1 MDAEVHNLLTDFA
14 ETLVRQDW
22 ENAHSLL
29 ASWTQ
34 HRVTT
39 DALAR
44 FIDEAI
50 QEVNEEWMLPA
61 EAWPGA
67 VDLDGNPSYPLA
79 SLRAEPGPKALPP
92 HLPPELDEAHY
103 RGWYCISLLARED
116 QDLVIPGWWDL
127 WMAVAEEDGEL
138 KIAYMELLELD

>member
-1 MDAEVHNLLTDFA
+1 MDAEVHDLLTDFA

-67 VDLDGNPSYPLA
+67 VDLDGN
-79 SLRAEPGPKALPP
+79 
-92 HLPPELDEAHY
+92 
-103 RGWYCISLLARED
+103 
-116 QDLVIPGWWDL
+116 
-127 WMAVAEEDGEL
+127 
-138 KIAYMELLELD
+138 

>member
-1 MDAEVHNLLTDFA
+1 MDAETHNLLQDFA
-14 ETLVRQDW
+14 ETLVQQDW
-22 ENAHSLL
+22 ANAHSLL

-34 HRVTT
+34 NLVSS

-61 EAWPGA
+61 DAWPGA
-67 VDLDGNPSYPLA
+67 VDLDGNASYPLA
-79 SLRAEPGPKALPP
+79 SLRAEPGEKSLPP
-92 HLPPELDEAHY
+92 KLPAELDESQY
-103 RGWYCISLLARED
+103 RGWFCISLLARED

-127 WMAVAEEDGEL
+127 WMAVAEEGGEL
-138 KIAYMELLELD
+138 KIAYLELMELD